1 MRGKQEADHD
11 PQDAIYG
18 VSITIKPIHL
28 HLDSLGEESFEVFPT
43 AQNPSPARTTL
54 NLPPLKRRNFDE
66 DGGVFFLSTLNYE
79 LLTPHSVIA
88 DEAPRR
94 GRRS

>member
-28 HLDSLGEESFEVFPT
+28 HLDSLGEESFEVSQPT
-43 AQNPSPARTTL
+43 KTPAQTIL
-54 NLPPLKRRNFDE
+54 NLPSLAGRNFDE
-66 DGGVFFLSTLNYE
+66 DDCVFFLSTINDQ
-79 LLTPHSVIA
+79 LLTLYFVTA
-88 DEAPRR
+88 DEVPRK